1 MKQLIILYWGCVGLM
16 GLSQMYFPRGDG
28 ERIRQRGAHGRG
40 TWDIFTVLMVF
51 WMSAFMFLR
60 TRYND
65 TGNYIFEWNRVTVP
79 LGTLLKSG
87 ELLRLGKNPMYTL
100 YRTVLHE
107 LVDNY
112 HIFFLFPAVFSCAG
126 AVKFI
131 RRYSVDAP
139 FSLVIFF
146 SVGTYIMYMAAM
158 KQCFAMAILFFAL
171 PYAIDGKYVRYALL
185 VLFAMLFHTH
195 AFIYLAVPLLF
206 GMPWG
211 KKTWLALGLA
221 LLAMATYNVT
231 FRYLMNFAL
240 DMGVNVADIELFDGH
255 SIHPLRV
262 IVYAVPAGLSL
273 IFRRRLYTDATREER
288 LFANMS
294 IVAVFILM
302 IGLRQGANLFAR
314 MAAYYEVAMCVSLP
328 WMIGRIF
335 DKPSARLVKVVATI
349 CYFLYFLYEFGV
361 SKEFG
366 SGYSAITLWQFL
378 RELAGMA

>member
-16 GLSQMYFPRGDG
+16 VLSQMYFPRGDG
-28 ERIRQRGAHGRG
+28 ERIRQRGGHSRG
-40 TWDIFTVLMVF
+40 TWDIFMVLMVF

-65 TGNYIFEWNRVTVP
+65 TGNYIFEWNRVTVS
-79 LGTLLKSG
+79 LSTLLKSG
-87 ELLRLGKNPMYTL
+87 ELFRLGKNPMYTL

-112 HIFFLFPAVFSCAG
+112 HIFFLFPAVLSCAG

-171 PYAIDGKYVRYALL
+171 PYAIDGKYVRYSLL

-240 DMGVNVADIELFDGH
+240 DLGVNVADIELFDGH

-262 IVYAVPAGLSL
+262 IVYAVPAALSL